1 MRGAPTLK
9 SKHEAPEEHVRRAP
23 GPPLDGSAGAKG
35 DAMPEDVN
43 LTEAEHDQ
51 VEADAKDAEMLT
63 EAELET
69 IATRL
74 NNAIDLPIM
83 NEKTEQIVFVKIV
96 KLIDRFLYSVL
107 PNEIY
112 ELIRVASDGISEQ
125 DAALIEENLAE
136 LVNRKIDLPFLSESM
151 EETVFRVVIGTIV
164 RAMIKGKSLES
175 G

>member
-1 MRGAPTLK
+1 
-9 SKHEAPEEHVRRAP
+9 
-23 GPPLDGSAGAKG
+23 
-35 DAMPEDVN
+35 MPEDVK
-43 LTEAEHDQ
+43 LTKAEHDR
-51 VEADAKDAEMLT
+51 VEADAQEDEMLT
-63 EAELET
+63 EAELEA

-96 KLIDRFLYSVL
+96 KLIDRFLYGVL

-112 ELIRVASDGISEQ
+112 ELIRVVSDGISEQ
-125 DAALIEENLAE
+125 DAVLIEENLAE

-151 EETVFRVVIGTIV
+151 EETVFRVVIGTVV
-164 RAMIKGKSLES
+164 RAMIKGRSIKDT